1 MTDRRQGGES
11 SSSQDGGGSVRSE
24 ERAPGAKRKKLAGYL
39 KAANDLRHSYQQS
52 YTSGW
57 TSREGSGQG
66 VDDGTPGAFPEAAVV
81 RSGDEEMIL
90 FPSYARKHIKR
101 KPEAVPGTIQET
113 EGQGRDVRDT
123 VGAGDAEFWAKEW
136 EKYEDDNAVVDV
148 DVRGWIYTPHKG
160 QMTRKHRLFIGIAR
174 QLVGLPAPSTPSP
187 SKGSPSSSP
196 SSSRASSPHTS
207 HRERVEARSAQR
219 EEEIVS
225 KEAESILRRGEA
237 EAAAAGRG
245 KYSEA
250 PGTSSRDN
258 SPLGLSRKV
267 SPAERRGDAGSGN
280 ASDNDEPPIT
290 ALQKRASWNQPS
302 NMSPAELS
310 IANSHLMARLK
321 PFLSNPL
328 ANTPISAFFYN
339 DKISRQRTTTTDASG
354 HFTFRA
360 ALEFVPTHVRIL
372 ASEKLSATEEI
383 IITDPK
389 GVSVI
394 SDIDD
399 TIKHSA
405 ITSGAREIFRNAF
418 IRELGD
424 LTIEGVREWYCRL
437 AELGVKF
444 HYVSNS
450 PWQIYPILTK
460 FFSLAGL
467 PAGSFHLKQYSGMF
481 QGIFE
486 PVAERKKGTL
496 DKISRDFPERNF
508 ILIGDSGEADLE
520 VYVDFVLENPGR
532 VLGIFIRDVTTAV
545 PRGFFDSSM
554 GSLSGENSPNS
565 NRKNASNGAS
575 ASAKS
580 MQHRQEEDDPD
591 LKAAIAASLR
601 SMEKENEGGIPEQRP
616 NLPGRKPSS
625 PPAPEAQ
632 SIEKLIDFSDDEPP
646 SSLLNAPH
654 LTRASS
660 DPAQDMLDKHTSPA
674 RTNTARS
681 MPPMPPRKP
690 VALRSPSSEQ
700 TTTISTAV
708 SQKGPRPPKPRRP
721 STSVHAPQAHNVTST
736 SNQSKHPKPDTP
748 PKPALNRGA
757 PSYASRAGQKLSS
770 AYSHLPSVSG
780 HWHSQEHPPTEGARA
795 ISTNAKSGPPP
806 DKTAATD
813 KPGKTDKSD
822 KSPESP
828 VKRAPPPPPPRR
840 GLSSYPAAAAQ
851 YASNRV
857 SGYWNGT
864 SSSQQP
870 YGSANRNGSQTSL
883 ASVAS
888 VASNN
893 TGPAVSKRETLWR
906 QRWARAEAILRDKG
920 VVLRSWRVGSDAI
933 EESVRLVEE
942 AKRKWESEGGGVEG
956 AEKRELE
963 EQQRRGKGGGRI
975 RQVREG
981 E

>member
-160 QMTRKHRLFIGIAR
+160 QMT
-174 QLVGLPAPSTPSP
+174 P
-187 SKGSPSSSP
+187 
-196 SSSRASSPHTS
+196 
-207 HRERVEARSAQR
+207 
-219 EEEIVS
+219 
-225 KEAESILRRGEA
+225 
-237 EAAAAGRG
+237 
-245 KYSEA
+245 
-250 PGTSSRDN
+250 
-258 SPLGLSRKV
+258 
-267 SPAERRGDAGSGN
+267 
-280 ASDNDEPPIT
+280 
-290 ALQKRASWNQPS
+290 
-302 NMSPAELS
+302 
-310 IANSHLMARLK
+310 
-321 PFLSNPL
+321 
-328 ANTPISAFFYN
+328 
-339 DKISRQRTTTTDASG
+339 
-354 HFTFRA
+354 
-360 ALEFVPTHVRIL
+360 LEFVPTHVRIL

-822 KSPESP
+822 KSDKSPESP

-963 EQQRRGKGGGRI
+963 EQQRRGRVGGGLGRLGRGSDI
-975 RQVREG
+975 LKRGVAAHGVVIYEVSLFSIEAESG
-981 E
+981 VASLSLVLEM